1 VSEKS
6 LSLLGRVDS
15 ESLFPRQQLQEG
27 PMPTTKVENPRKLAR
42 KLARKFRHYVRSVG
56 YGMIRNDKD
65 SFVCFYTW
73 NGSAHTI
80 VVMITPNSEFFR
92 IHGISG
98 DRNVIMQG
106 EGILEF
112 FVLEGEVFDFLR
124 R

>member
-27 PMPTTKVENPRKLAR
+27 PMPTTKVENPRKLA
-42 KLARKFRHYVRSVG
+42 RSVG